1 MRQSRTALESEAV
14 SHITPVGTMRITT
27 ERIDDERIVSEGN
40 FMELKIG
47 KNIYDVD
54 ERDLLLDNGSCFQL
68 VTSSCGIGLDS
79 QSPAKLSKKLVKD
92 LKKSNAIYTND
103 DLKMAA
109 EGRYYSGVTFWKFD
123 IEKMKQ
129 LA

>member
-1 MRQSRTALESEAV
+1 
-14 SHITPVGTMRITT
+14 
-27 ERIDDERIVSEGN
+27 
-40 FMELKIG
+40 MEIKIG
-47 KNIYDVD
+47 RNIYNVN

-68 VTSSCGIGLDS
+68 VTRITGIGLDS
-79 QSPAKLSKKLVKD
+79 WSPAKLSKKLVKD

-109 EGRYYSGVTFWKFD
+109 EDRYGYSGITYWKFD

-129 LA
+129 LAEEEKI

>member
-1 MRQSRTALESEAV
+1 
-14 SHITPVGTMRITT
+14 MRIIT
-27 ERIDDERIVSEGN
+27 ERIDDERIVLEGN

-47 KNIYDVD
+47 RNIYNVD

-68 VTSSCGIGLDS
+68 VTLSYGIGLDS
-79 QSPAKLSKKLVKD
+79 QSPARLSKKLVKD

-109 EGRYYSGVTFWKFD
+109 EGRCCSGMTYWKFD
-123 IEKMKQ
+123 IEKMKR
-129 LA
+129 LVEEEKI

>member
-1 MRQSRTALESEAV
+1 
-14 SHITPVGTMRITT
+14 
-27 ERIDDERIVSEGN
+27 
-40 FMELKIG
+40 MEIKIG
-47 KNIYDVD
+47 RNIYDVN
-54 ERDLLLDNGSCFQL
+54 ERDLLLDNGACFQL

-109 EGRYYSGVTFWKFD
+109 EARYGYSGMTFWKFD
-123 IEKMKQ
+123 IGKMKQ
-129 LA
+129 LTEEEKSNF

>member
-1 MRQSRTALESEAV
+1 
-14 SHITPVGTMRITT
+14 
-27 ERIDDERIVSEGN
+27 
-40 FMELKIG
+40 MEIKIG
-47 KNIYDVD
+47 RKIYDVD

-68 VTSSCGIGLDS
+68 VTQFTGIRLDS
-79 QSPAKLSKKLVKD
+79 WSPAQLSKKLVKD

-109 EGRYYSGVTFWKFD
+109 EARYYPGMTYWKFD

-129 LA
+129 LVEEEKI